1 MEGKRGWKA
10 KKLKEK
16 GKTNN
21 QVEKEQNKETNKIIF
36 KDIKRERQCTNQL

>member
-1 MEGKRGWKA
+1 MGERGWKA

-21 QVEKEQNKETNKIIF
+21 QVERKKQKKQTNKNSF
-36 KDIKRERQCTNQL
+36 KDIHRERQCTNQL